1 LSIFTLCTKAPLKD
15 DAAMHTPE
23 LVALAE
29 RYLLSTTGLSVP
41 QLVRK
46 IQLAQGN
53 QDCFAT
59 GKRSCQQTQCPWR
72 DDCLVPSDTDSQFP
86 PAE

>member
-1 LSIFTLCTKAPLKD
+1 
-15 DAAMHTPE
+15 MHTPE
-23 LVALAE
+23 LATLAK
-29 RYLLSTTGLSVP
+29 RYLLSADCLSMP

-59 GKRSCQQTQCPWR
+59 GKRSCEQNQCPWR
-72 DDCLVPSDTDSQFP
+72 DGCFAQGDPDSQSQTGK
-86 PAE
+86 